1 MKKLLVL
8 LATFIFLFPAESTSQ
23 SAFGNIGEQITL
35 TGKAV
40 NVKLGAMVVVNDSLS
55 IWIDGLESWPEG
67 YYSTEESKW
76 VRVTGKLI
84 EKYYLP
90 VFISEDGKPYQTG
103 IPVPKGTDLKKASHR
118 YLLKDATW
126 EIIDE

>member
-1 MKKLLVL
+1 MNTEYLSQSLGKEIILEGN
-8 LATFIFLFPAESTSQ
+8 AES
-23 SAFGNIGEQITL
+23 A
-35 TGKAV
+35 
-40 NVKLGAMVVVNDSLS
+40 KLGALMIVGDSTS

-76 VRVTGKLI
+76 VRATGKLI
-84 EKYYLP
+84 EKYDLP
-90 VFISEDGKPYQTG
+90 VFISEDGKPHQTG